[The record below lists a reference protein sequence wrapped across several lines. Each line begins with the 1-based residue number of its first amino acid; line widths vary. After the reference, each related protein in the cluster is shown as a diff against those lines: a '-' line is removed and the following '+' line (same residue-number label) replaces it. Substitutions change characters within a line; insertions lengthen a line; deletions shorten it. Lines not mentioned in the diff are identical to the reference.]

1 MNCDLTNFWPT
12 ASMSDLE
19 KLQASTRFII
29 YATVLLYA
37 YQRDPRI
44 FTIAL
49 VSIFVLYFSYKRQQR
64 ATAVMPPASDEPQ
77 TTEKC
82 RQATEE
88 NPAGNR
94 LVGPG
99 YLASA
104 PTCDQP
110 DYINSLINQRQI
122 MQPQQALFGG
132 TFEREFYTTPLA
144 MDDWAAGQ
152 KKFAEYLGQP
162 LSPSEPFCKD
172 DQSKCV
178 ASWTGRPGGAGGS
191 R

>member
-1 MNCDLTNFWPT
+1 MVFWPT
-12 ASMSDLE
+12 ATMTDLE
-19 KLQASTRFII
+19 KLHASTRFII
-29 YATVLLYA
+29 YATVIIYA

-49 VSIFVLYFSYKRQQR
+49 VSIFVLYFSYRRQQHTV
-64 ATAVMPPASDEPQ
+64 AFYETQVAP
-77 TTEKC
+77 KC

-94 LVGPG
+94 MLSRD

-104 PTCDQP
+104 PTCDDP
-110 DYINSLINQRQI
+110 GYINALINQHQI

-132 TFEREFYTTPLA
+132 NFERFNTMPLA
-144 MDDWAAGQ
+144 MGDWAAGQ

-162 LSPSEPFCKD
+162 LVPNEPFCKN

-191 R
+191 L

>member
-1 MNCDLTNFWPT
+1 MVFWPMAT
-12 ASMSDLE
+12 MTDLE
-19 KLQASTRFII
+19 KLCASTRFII
-29 YATVLLYA
+29 YATVILYA

-49 VSIFVLYFSYKRQQR
+49 ISIFVLYFSYRRQQR
-64 ATAVMPPASDEPQ
+64 ATATIQIVSDEPQ
-77 TTEKC
+77 TTKKC

-94 LVGPG
+94 LLGPG

-104 PTCDQP
+104 PTCDEP
-110 DYINSLINQRQI
+110 DYINSLVNQRQI

-132 TFEREFYTTPLA
+132 NFERSFISTPLA
-144 MDDWAAGQ
+144 MGDWAAGQ

-162 LSPSEPFCKD
+162 LSPSQPFCKND
-172 DQSKCV
+172 PSKCV
-178 ASWTGRPGGAGGS
+178 ASWTGRPGGGGGS
-191 R
+191 RS

>member
-1 MNCDLTNFWPT
+1 MNYNLTVFWPT
-12 ASMSDLE
+12 ATMTDLE
-19 KLQASTRFII
+19 KLQASTRFIV

-64 ATAVMPPASDEPQ
+64 ATATMPPSSDEPQ

-94 LVGPG
+94 LLGRD

-104 PTCDQP
+104 PTCDEP
-110 DYINSLINQRQI
+110 DYINSLISQRQI

-132 TFEREFYTTPLA
+132 NFERSFMSTPLA
-144 MDDWAAGQ
+144 MSDFAAGQ

-162 LSPSEPFCKD
+162 LAPNKPFCKND
-172 DQSKCV
+172 PSKCV